1 MSPQVKERIPVVI
14 AEYDE
19 ISRRIARRIADIIVA
34 KRKAGSH
41 AVLGLATGSTPIG
54 IYRELARIHREEGL
68 DFSDVVTFNLD
79 EYYPMRPDSI
89 HSYNRYMWENLFDEI
104 NVKPEHVHV
113 PKGDVPREKLA
124 AAAAAYE
131 KAIRDSGGIDLQIL
145 GIGKTG
151 HIGFNE
157 PGSGIDSRTR
167 LIALDTVTRR
177 DAAADFFGEDNV
189 PTEAI
194 TMGVATIMEA
204 KEIALIATGEHKS
217 EIIKRA
223 VEGEPDP
230 DVAATYLQMHPN
242 AVFYVDPAAAAY
254 LTQIRTPWITGEV
267 VWTREL
273 EVAAVIWLSEVTGK
287 SILKLDTLDYREHH
301 LSSLLARYQSA
312 GPLNGEVFNA
322 LISKVRG
329 RSKLPS
335 GQSIVVFSPH
345 PDDDVISMGGILR
358 KLHQNENQIVVAYQ
372 TSGNIAV
379 FDHEVRRYLDFL
391 RRVDKD
397 FEMIESG
404 MVPVVEKVERFLAAK
419 EPGQVDI
426 PEVLAIKRGIR
437 EAEAVSGIE
446 TFGMKREQARF
457 LNLPFYQTG
466 KTRKDPIG
474 PEDVRITLELIEEHC
489 PSIVFVAGDLSD
501 PHG

>member
-1 MSPQVKERIPVVI
+1 VSPQVRERVPVVI

-19 ISRRIARRIADIIVA
+19 ISRRIARRIADIIVE

-104 NVKPEHVHV
+104 NVKPENVHV

-124 AAAAAYE
+124 ASAEAYE
-131 KAIRDSGGIDLQIL
+131 KAIRDSGGIDLQVL

-194 TMGVATIMEA
+194 TMGVASIMEA
-204 KEIALIATGEHKS
+204 REIALIATGEHKS

-230 DVAATYLQMHPN
+230 DVAATYLQMHRN

-287 SILKLDTLDYREHH
+287 SILKLDNLDYRDHH

-335 GQSIVVFSPH
+335 GQNIVVF
-345 PDDDVISMGGILR
+345 
-358 KLHQNENQIVVAYQ
+358 
-372 TSGNIAV
+372 
-379 FDHEVRRYLDFL
+379 
-391 RRVDKD
+391 
-397 FEMIESG
+397 
-404 MVPVVEKVERFLAAK
+404 
-419 EPGQVDI
+419 
-426 PEVLAIKRGIR
+426 
-437 EAEAVSGIE
+437 
-446 TFGMKREQARF
+446 
-457 LNLPFYQTG
+457 
-466 KTRKDPIG
+466 
-474 PEDVRITLELIEEHC
+474 
-489 PSIVFVAGDLSD
+489 
-501 PHG
+501 